1 MLSLTTTGCSQPQ
14 CFYQTSFCPCVP
26 PCSSPARQLQ
36 PQSFLSPSNVLAAR
50 FTICK
55 SGIKAPCF
63 IMPAPESPT
72 SATETCTV
80 VTIRLGLSVTLIYPM
95 LNVETWGA
103 IQCRTPRQA
112 LSCSPRPALLPGIH
126 GQCSVGLEQEHWC
139 DSSQARSLSPSSPR
153 SLCIHKCSS
162 LSLLFS
168 LLPRG
173 DDWQINI
180 CLATCLRNQK
190 EGAVRIA
197 CQKMRLGTLV
207 ICWGLQSFRDKVAF
221 NECKKPPCEKGGGA
235 GEREWL
241 FFWCQ
246 LSALSYNLILWH
258 PGRHW

>member
-1 MLSLTTTGCSQPQ
+1 MHRGDNNTWILCNAFISSAENGSAEKWATSPTAFHSRENPKIHPRPTPSPQPRGHAHPLNKRGRGPALQTGRRAAELRSGGLAAVAEQEWRN
-14 CFYQTSFCPCVP
+14 
-26 PCSSPARQLQ
+26 AD
-36 PQSFLSPSNVLAAR
+36 VLAKIAR
-50 FTICK
+50 KGPLVLSRLVPFTFTNVHLC
-55 SGIKAPCF
+55 
-63 IMPAPESPT
+63 
-72 SATETCTV
+72 
-80 VTIRLGLSVTLIYPM
+80 LSF
-95 LNVETWGA
+95 
-103 IQCRTPRQA
+103 
-112 LSCSPRPALLPGIH
+112 
-126 GQCSVGLEQEHWC
+126 
-139 DSSQARSLSPSSPR
+139 
-153 SLCIHKCSS
+153 
-162 LSLLFS
+162 FS